1 MFLLFKSGR
10 YMAYTFSP
18 KICNTWEV
26 TLDEAR
32 TQFYRQ
38 LYLQTFYIEIKFRE
52 ESKGER
58 NFSSLGSSSKTCLE
72 IERTLS
78 MNDSSNAINSLIEFA
93 DFHLLQH
100 RAARYLFFFFISYAN
115 TVRLNSSASSP
126 MTPRNT
132 FVP

>member
-58 NFSSLGSSSKTCLE
+58 NFSFLGSYLRRRCLE

-78 MNDSSNAINSLIEFA
+78 MI
-93 DFHLLQH
+93 LLT
-100 RAARYLFFFFISYAN
+100 R
-115 TVRLNSSASSP
+115 
-126 MTPRNT
+126 
-132 FVP
+132 

>member
-1 MFLLFKSGR
+1 
-10 YMAYTFSP
+10 MAYTFSP

-93 DFHLLQH
+93 DFHLLQ
-100 RAARYLFFFFISYAN
+100 RSNIEQRVIFSFFLF
-115 TVRLNSSASSP
+115 P
-126 MTPRNT
+126 MLTLCA
-132 FVP
+132 

>member
-1 MFLLFKSGR
+1 
-10 YMAYTFSP
+10 MAYTFSP

-58 NFSSLGSSSKTCLE
+58 NFSDPIFE
-72 IERTLS
+72 DVFRNRE
-78 MNDSSNAINSLIEFA
+78 N
-93 DFHLLQH
+93 
-100 RAARYLFFFFISYAN
+100 FIDE
-115 TVRLNSSASSP
+115 
-126 MTPRNT
+126 
-132 FVP
+132 